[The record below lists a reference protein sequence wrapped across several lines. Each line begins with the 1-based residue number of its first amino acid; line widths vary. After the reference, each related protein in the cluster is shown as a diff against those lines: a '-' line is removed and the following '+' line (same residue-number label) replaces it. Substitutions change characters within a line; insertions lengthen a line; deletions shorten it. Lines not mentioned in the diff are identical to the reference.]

1 MSKWH
6 SLTLASMARHVR
18 PRGELHP
25 LPFTVTG
32 PTVEVR
38 RRERGDALTL
48 QDTPECDKRR
58 SLRAITARFDIRLD
72 VTFEFEFALALVL
85 VVLLLGFGFVVEY
98 RDVEEVEEEGV
109 SFS

>member
-32 PTVEVR
+32 PTVELR
-38 RRERGDALTL
+38 RRERVDALTL

-58 SLRAITARFDIRLD
+58 SLRAMTAKFDIRLD
-72 VTFEFEFALALVL
+72 VTFEFV
-85 VVLLLGFGFVVEY
+85 VVLLLGFGFVVKY
-98 RDVEEVEEEGV
+98 RDVEDDDDVDDEESV